1 LGDFEAMNVMRLNS
15 WVTAA
20 LCVPLLYSCATR
32 ESDRPVLAAEAQ
44 LNKGAGSKDWL
55 YLTLHLENG
64 ENLLF
69 HVDTGAPVT
78 VLDRSLEPQLGKRL
92 RATTSRYAWREM
104 TGGIY
109 KAPKLYLGD
118 TRLWTS
124 DTIWTADLES
134 TNIAGQQVM
143 GVLGMDCLRHYAI
156 QLDFA
161 AARIRFLDP
170 GQVAKE
176 GLGRAFPLTVY
187 PAGASGYVTVHQ
199 SFTGTKGVNPILDTG
214 CLVDGV
220 LEPKEFQLELREQK
234 AAWTNEYKY
243 PTGFLRCTAFFP
255 KAVFAGETYTN
266 LTFDRAPALIGKS
279 RTYYIN
285 AIGLPFLARH
295 LVTLNFPQ
303 KTMYLRRTDVGPL
316 TDQSVPP

>member
-1 LGDFEAMNVMRLNS
+1 MRLNS

-20 LCVPLLYSCATR
+20 LCVPLLCSCATR
-32 ESDRPVLAAEAQ
+32 DSDRPVLAAEAQ
-44 LNKGAGSKDWL
+44 FNKGAGSTDWL

-69 HVDTGAPVT
+69 MVDTGAPVT
-78 VLDRSLEPQLGKRL
+78 MLDRSLEPQLGKRL
-92 RATTSRYAWREM
+92 RATTSRYVWREM

-109 KAPKLYLGD
+109 KAPKLYLGK

-124 DTIWTADLES
+124 DTVWTADLES
-134 TNIAGQQVM
+134 TNATGQQVV
-143 GVLGMDCLRHYAI
+143 GILGMDCLRHYAI

-161 AARIRFLDP
+161 AARMRFLDP
-170 GQVAKE
+170 GLVARE

-199 SFTGTKGVNPILDTG
+199 SFTGTKGVKPLLDTG
-214 CLVDGV
+214 CLVDGL
-220 LEPKEFQLELREQK
+220 LEPKEFQLQLREQK
-234 AAWTNEYKY
+234 AAWTNEFKDF
-243 PTGFLRCTAFFP
+243 TGFQRCGAFFP
-255 KAVFAGETYTN
+255 KAVFSGETYTN
-266 LTFDRAPALIGKS
+266 LTFERAPAMKYKS
-279 RTYYIN
+279 RTNYLN